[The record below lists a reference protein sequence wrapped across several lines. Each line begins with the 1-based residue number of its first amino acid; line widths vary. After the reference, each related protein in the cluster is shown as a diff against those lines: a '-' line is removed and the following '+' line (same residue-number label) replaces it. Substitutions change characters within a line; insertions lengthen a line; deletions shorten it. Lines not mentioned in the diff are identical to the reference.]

1 MARSSYTNITLVV
14 LYFIF
19 MFQASNKLSSTLN
32 ANDIENAV
40 DSAAWSTDR
49 NKNGGRMPT
58 LEYLT
63 GNPKNISCPSPL
75 VPVYDRIVEDIY
87 LERKIPRA
95 IHVSMVSVFISL
107 AGSQVFLSITYHQT
121 HDHERTMY
129 IFLFIH
135 RNPDAYRPISR
146 QHQPP
151 GKRHCPITRFT
162 STMTTQSPVYSTS
175 SSKNSPN

>member
-14 LYFIF
+14 LYYIF

-40 DSAAWSTDR
+40 DWAAWSTDR
-49 NKNGGRMPT
+49 NKNGRMPT

-75 VPVYDRIVEDIY
+75 VPVYDRIVEDTHIY

-95 IHVSMVSVFISL
+95 IRVSMVS
-107 AGSQVFLSITYHQT
+107 AFL
-121 HDHERTMY
+121 
-129 IFLFIH
+129 LL
-135 RNPDAYRPISR
+135 
-146 QHQPP
+146 
-151 GKRHCPITRFT
+151 
-162 STMTTQSPVYSTS
+162 V
-175 SSKNSPN
+175 